1 MVDGAIP
8 RPPALVSFLSLGGI
22 SPHLLWLSLPRS
34 LALSLSLCL
43 SIFVCAC
50 VCVSVSVC
58 ESVSLSP
65 RRARFSWSADAVART
80 VVHRRHT
87 NKLAASEL

>member
-34 LALSLSLCL
+34 LALSLCR